1 MIVLVDAR
9 AWSQRDVE
17 LLAAAAEYLREA
29 VHAAAPSRKVW
40 MVNEASPITPPDSA
54 EAYAPPAGTGTE
66 WSTILDSFLAS
77 REVAGR
83 EVYEDILYLSPLAG
97 PLRAQ
102 TVQEAVSLHADA
114 PSAQVIIRVRRLP
127 AREHLVFL
135 QPLPEEAMRD
145 GALITHARLK
155 PWPQVIAAGGL
166 DADAASLLPL
176 TPELDGCGSHCLP
189 RLPYADGALVLV
201 PAALIASRRYKDAAQ
216 HCYVEIG
223 PNQGVG
229 LEGLLYETC

>member
-17 LLAAAAEYLREA
+17 LLAAGAEYLQKA
-29 VHAAAPSRKVW
+29 VHAAAASSKVW

-54 EAYAPPAGTGTE
+54 ETFAPPAGTGAE

-77 REVAGR
+77 HESAGR
-83 EVYEDILYLSPLAG
+83 MVRQDVLYLSPLAG

-102 TVQEAVSLHADA
+102 TVQEALALHAA
-114 PSAQVIIRVRRLP
+114 AVSPRVIIRVRRLP
-127 AREHLVFL
+127 AREHPVFL
-135 QPLPEEAMRD
+135 QPLPEEAVRD
-145 GALITHARLK
+145 GALVTHARLK

-166 DADAASLLPL
+166 DANVASLLPL

-201 PAALIASRRYKDAAQ
+201 PTALVASRSYTDAAQ
-216 HCYVEIG
+216 HRYEEIG
-223 PNQGVG
+223 PDQGDG